1 MPACQILCLL
11 VRVCACGSGADPNT
25 FDTLGRTPLML
36 AVAHVSTQSD
46 ATFDLED
53 LLIRHGADVNVVDS
67 YGAWPL

>member
-1 MPACQILCLL
+1 
-11 VRVCACGSGADPNT
+11 
-25 FDTLGRTPLML
+25 ML